1 MFGMERV
8 KKAVRNE
15 RRKEIVTMEEFRKSL
30 LVIPNPSIIDVKFI
44 EEPKEEGAADSLT
57 NPNHK
62 EEGYLFIEEAFNK
75 KEKSKLEKKLY
86 CNKLLY
92 TLIDIANSRILR
104 VMQED
109 TSMHS
114 YISKQLEAIVLLGMA
129 FSLSMITNLE
139 EVSGDW
145 NGLSNGEMLNFEDI
159 FENDREIIA

>member
-1 MFGMERV
+1 MERV

-44 EEPKEEGAADSLT
+44 EELKEEGAADSLT

-104 VMQED
+104 VVQED